1 MQRRELVYQSYLNA
15 LSAFNIIIELIL
27 PTITTFFS
35 ISLFITFAKLPLS
48 PKHIVIILVFYLIIY
63 EYNNFY

>member
-35 ISLFITFAKLPLS
+35 ISLFIAFAKLPLS
-48 PKHIVIILVFYLIIY
+48 PKHIVIILVGILFDYL
-63 EYNNFY
+63 